1 MQAIHC
7 LFRTDVRNDSEGE
20 SAQCRLLEQ
29 IIERKS
35 PVSFRISRSACEAC
49 RDHASGNLLAD
60 HPVMPSL
67 LLQICE
73 ASLLE
78 NETAAAPREENS
90 RLQKL
95 FNSALLT
102 LAQQDN
108 RRGAEPMPSCDV
120 ILCAHRP
127 SELLKKSII
136 SILEQQDVVPF
147 IHLIDTGNASTV
159 FSKFAGHWNVR
170 LHQCPGEM
178 SALAAMHSIIDS
190 LSSSL
195 IAIQSPCAISA
206 PNRLIKAIRTLET
219 TASEFFISNC
229 SKKIV
234 PELQVSDRDYHR
246 LAYPGT
252 LVFRRCSYVDM
263 GGIAD
268 VSDDDVE
275 LLFRAR
281 MEGRS
286 VATCDLP
293 LVNFVEEER
302 LPHCSSPPHYRSDSG
317 NVLKRYG
324 RGFPSVSVACD
335 VVLPFYG
342 HLDYV
347 EQALES
353 LLQQQKCDLV
363 IHLIQQ
369 R

>member
-120 ILCAHRP
+120 ILCA
-127 SELLKKSII
+127 E
-136 SILEQQDVVPF
+136 E
-147 IHLIDTGNASTV
+147 IHYQHSRT
-159 FSKFAGHWNVR
+159 AGR
-170 LHQCPGEM
+170 
-178 SALAAMHSIIDS
+178 
-190 LSSSL
+190 
-195 IAIQSPCAISA
+195 
-206 PNRLIKAIRTLET
+206 
-219 TASEFFISNC
+219 
-229 SKKIV
+229 
-234 PELQVSDRDYHR
+234 
-246 LAYPGT
+246 
-252 LVFRRCSYVDM
+252 
-263 GGIAD
+263 
-268 VSDDDVE
+268 
-275 LLFRAR
+275 
-281 MEGRS
+281 RS
-286 VATCDLP
+286 VYTFD
-293 LVNFVEEER
+293 
-302 LPHCSSPPHYRSDSG
+302 
-317 NVLKRYG
+317 RYG
-324 RGFPSVSVACD
+324 QRIHCVFQIRWS
-335 VVLPFYG
+335 
-342 HLDYV
+342 
-347 EQALES
+347 LEC
-353 LLQQQKCDLV
+353 KTPPV
-363 IHLIQQ
+363 P